1 MVALMPRKY
10 NLLLF
15 LVTALLYPI
24 AGLLLGEPFANPT
37 IADLAVTPAVI
48 LLFANFGYIVQS
60 RHGESGV
67 VDERDVQ
74 NIDLALAATG
84 VVLLISILTIYVGHA
99 VINEVTP
106 PEVDYLALAAV
117 GTIFVVLAGTEVYQR
132 L

>member
-60 RHGESGV
+60 RYGESGV

-74 NIDLALAATG
+74 NIDLALAVTG
-84 VVLLISILTIYVGHA
+84 VVLLISILAMYVGHA
-99 VINEVTP
+99 VTNDVTP
-106 PEVDYLALAAV
+106 AEVDYLALAAV
-117 GTIFVVLAGTEVYQR
+117 GTIFVVLGGTEVYQR